1 MSTKTNTTQIP
12 ERVAV
17 FQTSEDLKTA
27 LLIVSVTVN
36 LFLFTAWLVI
46 QADPSVALVLLQT
59 T

>member
-1 MSTKTNTTQIP
+1 MSTAKTNTTK

-27 LLIVSVTVN
+27 LLVVSMAVN
-36 LFLFTAWLVI
+36 LIIFTTWLVI
-46 QADPSVALVLLQT
+46 QVDPQYTLILLQT

>member
-1 MSTKTNTTQIP
+1 MSTKTNTKTF
-12 ERVAV
+12 ENVAV

-27 LLIVSVTVN
+27 LLVVSMAVN

-46 QADPSVALVLLQT
+46 QVDPSLALVLMQT

>member
-1 MSTKTNTTQIP
+1 MSTKTNTQTI
-12 ERVAV
+12 ESVAV

-27 LLIVSVTVN
+27 LLVVSMAVN

-46 QADPSVALVLLQT
+46 QVDPSLALVLMQT